1 MPADLDQPGSYSQAS
16 PSGLGG
22 RIRGLPAQC
31 QAGWRQGMAAAY
43 PPEWSSSESVT
54 VCGMGGSAIAGD
66 LLAGL
71 VAAQKGAPVR
81 VVRGFD
87 FPFRIDSHSLIVVC
101 SFSGD
106 TRETIALFHQAQAAN
121 ARIIAAAGGGTL
133 AREAAA
139 AGIPLLKVDLPGEPR
154 SAVGYNL
161 MLLAA
166 TLDRL
171 GLWSISQEEVT
182 ASIEA
187 LASQSA
193 RLAEDQPT
201 GGNPAK
207 GLALMLHEKLVMVY
221 GGGLFSGLARR
232 WKTQLNENGK
242 VWAWHEEIP
251 ELLHNSVEAF
261 GSMPEI
267 KKMLS
272 AVVLQPFVEGDPASA
287 HYRAAEELLT
297 SNEIP
302 FNMVRPADGL
312 APLGQLLTT
321 MLLGDYVSYYLAILS
336 GVDPSPTPNII
347 LSKEIL
353 DRLADGP

>member
-207 GLALMLHEKLVMVY
+207 GLALALHEKLVMVY

-232 WKTQLNENGK
+232 WKMARFGRGTKRFPSCCITAWKHSAQCPRSKRCCRRWYCNPSWKATRHPPIIERRKNCLRATRFPLIWFGRQTAWLP
-242 VWAWHEEIP
+242 WA
-251 ELLHNSVEAF
+251 SC
-261 GSMPEI
+261 
-267 KKMLS
+267 
-272 AVVLQPFVEGDPASA
+272 
-287 HYRAAEELLT
+287 
-297 SNEIP
+297 
-302 FNMVRPADGL
+302 
-312 APLGQLLTT
+312 
-321 MLLGDYVSYYLAILS
+321 
-336 GVDPSPTPNII
+336 
-347 LSKEIL
+347 
-353 DRLADGP
+353 

>member
-1 MPADLDQPGSYSQAS
+1 
-16 PSGLGG
+16 
-22 RIRGLPAQC
+22 
-31 QAGWRQGMAAAY
+31 MATSY

-66 LLAGL
+66 LLSGL

-87 FPFRIDSHSLIVVC
+87 FPFRIDSHSLIIVC

-106 TRETIALFHQAQAAN
+106 TRETIWLFHQAKAAD

-133 AREAAA
+133 AREATA

-166 TLDRL
+166 TLNRL

-182 ASIEA
+182 AAIEA
-187 LASQSA
+187 LAIQA
-193 RLAEDQPT
+193 NRLAEDQPSSD
-201 GGNPAK
+201 NPAK
-207 GLALMLHEKLVMVY
+207 EMALMLHDKLVMVC

-251 ELLHNSVEAF
+251 ELFHNTVEAF
-261 GSMPEI
+261 GSLPEI
-267 KKMLS
+267 KKVLS
-272 AVVLQPFVEGDPASA
+272 AVMLQPTVEGDPASA
-287 HYRAAEELLT
+287 HYRVAEELLQ
-297 SNEIP
+297 SNAIP
-302 FNMVRPADGL
+302 MNLVRPPTGL

-321 MLLGDYVSYYLAILS
+321 MILGDYVSYYLAILR

-347 LSKEIL
+347 LGKEIL
-353 DRLADGP
+353 DRLSDG